1 MERRTV
7 QLRVG
12 GAQYRVV
19 TTAGDG
25 ELRQCVGV
33 LEEKLAQVT
42 PLGRAVTPQSMVLAA
57 LALVSELEAER
68 EKSRRLEARSRE
80 ILARLLERVDAA
92 LEDESAAPPPVL
104 PSPPSPP

>member
-42 PLGRAVTPQSMVLAA
+42 PPGRTVTPQSMVLAA
-57 LALVSELEAER
+57 LALVNELEAER
-68 EKSRRLEARSRE
+68 ERSRRLELRTRE
-80 ILARLLERVDAA
+80 VLARLLERVDAA
-92 LEDESAAPPPVL
+92 LEDETPAPPPAAA
-104 PSPPSPP
+104 PSP